1 MRGFGIGLGGIA
13 LAMGAVSAPLPAQEA
28 ASNIQEPAAVHNR
41 LLTLDTHL
49 DTPLHMMRPGW
60 DIAER
65 HDYITD
71 NSQVDVP
78 RMIEGGLDGGFFV
91 IWTPQGELTEQGYAG
106 AAAMAEARQQSILA
120 MIAANPETVER
131 ADRADDAARIAAT
144 GRRFVYQSIE
154 NSYPL
159 GEDIGALQRFYDNG
173 VRMVGPVHSSTNQ
186 FADSA
191 TGEERWGG
199 LSPLGREL
207 VAEMN
212 RLGIIVDGSHASDAA
227 FDQMLEL
234 SATPIILSHSGPKTA
249 FDHPRNLDDA
259 RIARLAET
267 GGVISVNS
275 IYLAPRGS
283 SPEWEAIGARFM
295 EMFAED
301 PEVQAAYVRDLRALE
316 AVTPREDS
324 DFEMYMASLLHL
336 IAVAGVDHVGFGADW
351 DGGGGVEGMRDITAL
366 PRVTARLLAAGH
378 SEEDLAKMWSG
389 NVLRLLRT
397 AETHSA
403 ALVD

>member
-1 MRGFGIGLGGIA
+1 MRVLGIGLGGMA
-13 LAMGAVSAPLPAQEA
+13 LAMGAVSGPLAAQDA
-28 ASNIQEPAAVHNR
+28 AANVQDPAAVHSR

-60 DIAER
+60 DFAER
-65 HDYITD
+65 HDYVTD
-71 NSQVDVP
+71 NSQVDGP

-91 IWTPQGELTEQGYAG
+91 IWTPQGELNEEGYAR
-106 AAAMAEARQQSILA
+106 AAAMAVARQQTILA

-131 ADRADDAARIAAT
+131 ADRAEDAARIAAS

-159 GEDIGALQRFYDNG
+159 GEDIGALQGYYDNG
-173 VRMVGPVHSSTNQ
+173 VRMAGPVHSSTNQ

-191 TGEERWGG
+191 TGEARWGG

-212 RLGIIVDGSHASDAA
+212 RLGIVVDGSHASDAA
-227 FDQMLEL
+227 FDQLLEL
-234 SATPIILSHSGPKTA
+234 SATPIILSHSGPKAA

-275 IYLAPRGS
+275 IYLAPRGR

-295 EMFAED
+295 EMFSESAD
-301 PEVQAAYVRDLRALE
+301 VQAAYVRDLRALE
-316 AVTPREDS
+316 AVSPREDS

-336 IAVAGVDHVGFGADW
+336 IDVAGVEHVGFGADW

-366 PRVTARLLAAGH
+366 PRVTARLLAAGY
-378 SEEDLAKMWSG
+378 SEADLGKMWSG
-389 NVLRLLRT
+389 NVLRLLRN
-397 AETHSA
+397 AEAHSA
-403 ALVD
+403 ALAD